1 MEQML
6 LNKTNTKSK
15 ELYSSKLRLGQNTIV
30 MTLEAKL
37 HIINE
42 KD

>member
-30 MTLEAKL
+30 MTLEAKY
-37 HIINE
+37 I
-42 KD
+42 